1 MSNNEQDVEE
11 ITADLRGE
19 DMKAAAATV
28 KHVLAKPPLVVDDVN
43 KPLTAADVLKLS
55 QDIEAS
61 VRKQIAEAKFDAG
74 LAGQV
79 LPKRAAPITDFSKV
93 TLDQVYDLD
102 FPIEAKPFM
111 SADGLAISLKDANY
125 EPRWVNKNPQR
136 IGELMGKGFTYI
148 EPNDLHD
155 EASRKAIQPSL
166 DADGHYSINDVVA
179 MKIDK
184 DTYYRALRFAHERAV
199 GLTKNTEIHKRA
211 ARGAQNFMRR
221 SDVHTNADGSQYQ
234 YNSNDY
240 EGAKQQG
247 KLEFYSPDVT
257 I

>member
-11 ITADLRGE
+11 ITADLRGD
-19 DMKAAAATV
+19 DMKAAAATA
-28 KHVLAKPPLVVDDVN
+28 KHVLAKPPLVVDDAN

-55 QDIEAS
+55 QNIEAS

-74 LAGQV
+74 LVGQV

-111 SADGLAISLKDANY
+111 SADGLAITLKDANY

-155 EASRKAIQPSL
+155 EASKKAIQPSL

-211 ARGAQNFMRR
+211 ARGAEQFMSK
-221 SDVHTNADGSQYQ
+221 SDSR
-234 YNSNDY
+234 NDY
-240 EGAKQQG
+240 QGAKTQN
-247 KLEFYSPDVT
+247 KMEFYSPDVT